1 MYVKGTGW
9 MIAHCALLVLQ
20 PYYKLSGEATE
31 VCPGGMVVKALGHKA
46 MAPSKSSFKSPSCK
60 YRSYVRT
67 SRGWVLVCDSASPR
81 EATASAWTATPLCA
95 SLELRSDLSTL
106 VSSPYADG
114 RALDAGAA
122 ASSFRQPE
130 AVSFSMPTRVGSS
143 YSSFTRRCI
152 ASSGCAFACYP
163 RHILVGA
170 LYATSPH
177 PTSQE
182 L

>member
-1 MYVKGTGW
+1 
-9 MIAHCALLVLQ
+9 
-20 PYYKLSGEATE
+20 
-31 VCPGGMVVKALGHKA
+31 MVVKALRHKT
-46 MAPSKSSFKSPSCK
+46 MAPSTSSFKSGLAAKIFSEDK
-60 YRSYVRT
+60 RRYRSYVRT
-67 SRGWVLVCDSASPR
+67 SRGWVLVCDSISPR